1 MVSKSEKNNRN
12 VNHSGNYEVDGLIFP
27 SRFVFSTIAS
37 IERNLK
43 FLYTEGSEDT
53 DYFPIFHSP
62 DRENDK
68 NFAAILKRVEVL
80 IKRITGIDDTK
91 HFIFKEKHRSAF
103 LKKFEAIN
111 YCILEGMYLHSK
123 YRNKFEKKI
132 IDIVRSLCH
141 IGLDPYSAEV
151 L

>member
-1 MVSKSEKNNRN
+1 MVGKSEKNNRN
-12 VNHSGNYEVDGLIFP
+12 VNHSNGNYEVDGLIFP
-27 SRFVFSTIAS
+27 SRFLFSTIAS
-37 IERNLK
+37 IDRNLK

-53 DYFPIFHSP
+53 DYCPIFHSP
-62 DRENDK
+62 VRENDK
-68 NFAAILKRVEVL
+68 EFAAFLKRVEER

-111 YCILEGMYLHSK
+111 YCILEGMYLRGK

-132 IDIVRSLCH
+132 IDIVRSLCN
-141 IGLDPYSAEV
+141 IGLDPYSA
-151 L
+151 